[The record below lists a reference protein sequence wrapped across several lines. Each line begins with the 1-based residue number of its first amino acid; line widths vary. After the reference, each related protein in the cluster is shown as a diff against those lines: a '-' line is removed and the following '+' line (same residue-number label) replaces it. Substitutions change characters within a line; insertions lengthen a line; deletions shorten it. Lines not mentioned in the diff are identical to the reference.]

1 MKVRANKV
9 RVIFDLIWL
18 ILSHKDKKNRVFT
31 DCLIFTAKSKQLL
44 SQIRYLIQKEV
55 LSEWKQ
61 RYAFGG
67 MLLYVVSTVFICKL
81 CFNTIQSP
89 ITWAALFWIIMVFA
103 SVNAVAKSF
112 MQESKGRLLYMYTLA
127 SPQSIIVARIIYHV
141 VLMIILSLICYSF
154 YALLLGNLVQNT
166 IMFLSAI
173 ILGSMGFSCILTMVS
188 AIASKT
194 NNNFTLMAILS
205 FPIMLPLLMTLVKVS
220 QYAIDNIAWSI
231 GYKYVLLLLFI
242 NMIVSVLAYL
252 LFPYLWRD

>member
-1 MKVRANKV
+1 
-9 RVIFDLIWL
+9 L
-18 ILSHKDKKNRVFT
+18 T
-31 DCLIFTAKSKQLL
+31 DCLIFTSKSYQLL
-44 SQIRYLIQKEV
+44 SQIKYLIQKEV

-112 MQESKGRLLYMYTLA
+112 IQESKGRLLYMYTLT
-127 SPQSIIVARIIYHV
+127 SPQAIIVARIIYNV
-141 VLMIILSLICYSF
+141 ILMIILSLICYGF

-166 IMFLSAI
+166 MMFLCAI
-173 ILGSMGFSCILTMVS
+173 VLGSMGFSCILTMVS
-188 AIASKT
+188 AISSKT

-220 QYAIDNIAWSI
+220 QFAIDNIAWSI
-231 GYKYVLLLLFI
+231 SYKYVLLLLFI
-242 NMIVSVLAYL
+242 NVIVSTLAYL